1 MSEQS
6 RERGPKMLVATEAL
20 RAPKLRIGKITNNV
34 VLPRTVP
41 AAALISG
48 LVSSLVF
55 MVLFCTFAGWS
66 TQTVMYSMTFG
77 GAFGVFVVSYSPM
90 RGESLAKWL
99 GLKVRSRRGRARLV
113 RGRPV
118 RLAVGICYVEPKFEG
133 MVRARTGAI
142 PVRAGSFD
150 ERGVRV
156 RETVWRAP
164 KANTDQLTLAQV
176 EAELELRTSRPGS
189 GLSALGRYREIT
201 NQRELPDTYRPSST
215 ASAKKRWA
223 QDAEELRG
231 LYQAPAAPRQ
241 DLLDPSEADVSVV
254 SDVLDTSQ
262 DATPPVGQ

>member
-1 MSEQS
+1 
-6 RERGPKMLVATEAL
+6 MLVATEAL
-20 RAPKLRIGKITNNV
+20 RPPKLRIGKITNSV

-41 AAALISG
+41 AAALISA

-55 MVLFCTFAGWS
+55 VVLFCSFAGWS

-77 GAFGVFVVSYSPM
+77 GVFGVFVVSYSPL

-118 RLAVGICYVEPKFEG
+118 RLAVGICYVEPQFEG
-133 MVRARTGAI
+133 LVQARTGAI

-156 RETVWRAP
+156 RETVWRAQRESS
-164 KANTDQLTLAQV
+164 DQLTLAQV
-176 EAELELRTSRPGS
+176 EAELELRPARPGG
-189 GLSALGRYREIT
+189 GLGALGRYREIT

-215 ASAKKRWA
+215 ASVKKRWA
-223 QDAEELRG
+223 QDGEELRG
-231 LYQAPAAPRQ
+231 LYRDLGAPQHESEAPVEEVAAP
-241 DLLDPSEADVSVV
+241 DDVSP
-254 SDVLDTSQ
+254 S
-262 DATPPVGQ
+262 GQ